1 MKLIF
6 LIFLIF
12 IFTNCSKPK
21 TVLICGDH
29 VCINKTEAQQY
40 FEENLTIEVKVI
52 NKKIENKVDLVELNI
67 KENIKGKRKISVAS
81 KQISNKELKTLS
93 NEEIME
99 IKEDI
104 KNKEKEKKIANKI
117 FKKEKS
123 ADQMKKKAI
132 IKEAEININTNDS
145 LLRSDNKRNND
156 VVDVC
161 LILKKCS
168 IDEISKY
175 LIKQGKKKSFPD
187 LTTRQ

>member
-52 NKKIENKVDLVELNI
+52 NKKIENKVDLVELNL

-175 LIKQGKKKSFPD
+175 LIKQGKKKGFPD
-187 LTTRQ
+187 LTKK

>member
-1 MKLIF
+1 
-6 LIFLIF
+6 
-12 IFTNCSKPK
+12 
-21 TVLICGDH
+21 
-29 VCINKTEAQQY
+29 
-40 FEENLTIEVKVI
+40 
-52 NKKIENKVDLVELNI
+52 
-67 KENIKGKRKISVAS
+67 
-81 KQISNKELKTLS
+81 
-93 NEEIME
+93 ME

-123 ADQMKKKAI
+123 ANQMKKKAI
-132 IKEAEININTNDS
+132 IKEAEINKNTNDS

-187 LTTRQ
+187 LTKK